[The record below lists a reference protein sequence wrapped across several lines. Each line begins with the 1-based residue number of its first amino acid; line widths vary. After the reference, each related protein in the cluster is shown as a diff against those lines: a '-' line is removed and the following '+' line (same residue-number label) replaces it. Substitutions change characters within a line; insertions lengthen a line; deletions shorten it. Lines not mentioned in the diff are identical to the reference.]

1 MMNWEMN
8 FLIILFLISS
18 MMFLSMYKHLLMT
31 LISLEF
37 MIMNL
42 SLLLYLNFSFLN
54 LNIYFIAFF
63 WTICVCES
71 IMGLSILVY
80 LSRKLGN
87 DYTKILN
94 LMN

>member
-1 MMNWEMN
+1 MLNWEMN
-8 FLIILFLISS
+8 FLMILFLISS
-18 MMFLSMYKHLLMT
+18 IMFLSMYKHLLMT

-42 SLLLYLNFSFLN
+42 SMMLYLNFSFLK
-54 LNIYFIAFF
+54 LNIFFITFF

-94 LMN
+94 LI